1 MRAAAGDFVDDEDMR
16 PAPEVERFAGGGGG
30 GGERRMALGGGDV
43 FLEPAR
49 AGAQKGVDFFA
60 RHAHGGREQGAAV
73 GLDAQVDVLDAL
85 ARDFDGDAGD
95 GELHGAASLLLDEI
109 GVFFIVRESGG
120 AGKARTRIFSADVEY
135 RC

>member
-1 MRAAAGDFVDDEDMR
+1 MAAEAGASGGWLLAAATFFWSQLVR
-16 PAPEVERFAGGGGG
+16 
-30 GGERRMALGGGDV
+30 
-43 FLEPAR
+43 AR
-49 AGAQKGVDFFA
+49 KKASISSRV
-60 RHAHGGREQGAAV
+60 
-73 GLDAQVDVLDAL
+73 DAQVDVLDAL

-109 GVFFIVRESGG
+109 GAFFIVRESGG